1 MSNKLIKCKSCGRE
15 IAANVKECPACG
27 VKNKK
32 PIYKR
37 IWFWIIAI
45 IVILGV
51 ATAVSN
57 SKKVTVAVV
66 DMSTMTEADVDKW
79 ANENKINIKKKEEYS
94 DTVAKG
100 KVISQSVEANKNCYE
115 GDKITVV
122 YSLGKEPT
130 EGQKNALKRAE
141 SYSSTTNMSKKG
153 IYRQLTSEFEKFKA
167 EEAQYAVD
175 NMKVDW
181 NANALARAKS
191 YQKNSNMSKQRI
203 YEQLTSEFEQFTPEE
218 AKYAVDNL
226 GN

>member
-15 IAANVKECPACG
+15 ISANVKECPACG
-27 VKNKK
+27 AKNKK

-51 ATAVSN
+51 ATAGSN

-66 DMSTMTEADVDKW
+66 DMSTMTEADIDKW
-79 ANENKINIKKKEEYS
+79 AAENKIKISRENKYS
-94 DTVAKG
+94 DTVEKG
-100 KVISQSVEANKNCYE
+100 KFISQSVEANKNCYE

-130 EGQKNALKRAE
+130 AEQKNALKQAE
-141 SYSSTTNMSKKG
+141 SYSSNLHMSKKG
-153 IYRQLTSEFEKFKA
+153 IYEQLKSEHGEKFTA
-167 EEAQYAVD
+167 
-175 NMKVDW
+175 
-181 NANALARAKS
+181 
-191 YQKNSNMSKQRI
+191 
-203 YEQLTSEFEQFTPEE
+203 EE
-218 AKYAVDNL
+218 AKYAIDNL